1 MSIRR
6 YGQDCS
12 IARSLEIVGE
22 RWTFL
27 IIRNALLGDCR
38 FDTFLNNLGL
48 ARNVLTERLN
58 TLVENGV
65 FERVPYQNRPLRH
78 EYRLTT
84 KGREL
89 ASVLIALMQWG
100 EQHLPRGG
108 AIQTAEHEGC
118 GGIAEVKMVCQR
130 CGKAVDTTEVGIRHV
145 TAQPITRAVRRAG
158 RTAQGGRTQRR
169 MIDPKAGGSSNR
181 L

>member
-38 FDTFLNNLGL
+38 FDTFLHNLGL

-78 EYRLTT
+78 EYQLTP

-89 ASVLIALMQWG
+89 ALALIALMQWG
-100 EQHLPRGG
+100 KQYLPVGG

-118 GGIAEVKMVCQR
+118 GGIAEVKMVCRQ
-130 CGKAVDTTEVGIRHV
+130 CGKALDPTEVGIRHSMS
-145 TAQPITRAVRRAG
+145 QPITRAVRRAG
-158 RTAQGGRTQRR
+158 RTAQDRRTQRR
-169 MIDPKAGGSSNR
+169 STGGLPHRRPSI
-181 L
+181 